1 MRRIRATAEVKA
13 LKTVIYER
21 TMEVII
27 LRNEND
33 ELRKQLA
40 ESRAKE
46 GKGCLERIMENLTK
60 TFASLDFYKMLE
72 SNPELFWSCDSHIA
86 SLEVD
91 DEEDDNNAI

>member
-1 MRRIRATAEVKA
+1 MRRIRATAEIKA

-33 ELRKQLA
+33 ELRKQLE

-46 GKGCLERIMENLTK
+46 GKGCLETVMEGLTK
-60 TFASLDFYKMLE
+60 AFASLDFSKMIE
-72 SNPELFWSCDSHIA
+72 SKPEL
-86 SLEVD
+86 LEIE
-91 DEEDDNNAI
+91 DEEDNS